1 MGGQMRTATLISL
14 GASAVLGVG
23 ALVVARVWLPQS
35 THDASV
41 KGAAGHAALTP
52 VVVARADIPY
62 GAKLDAGRLQL
73 AQLPQGAVPE
83 GAYSSISQVVGRTGG
98 PPIVLT
104 PISAREPILPTKLSG
119 GGAKAT
125 VAAVISEGMRA
136 YTIGVNDI
144 AGGGG
149 HILPGDRV
157 DVVLT
162 YDLSTMAGGNPG
174 GNTTNGKRPVSTVVL
189 QDTRVL
195 GMDLNAD
202 PNSTQATIAHTATLE
217 VSVQDAQKL
226 ALAAQ
231 AGSLSL
237 ALRRTG
243 AAEITP
249 VRMVNVSD
257 LGPGGGGIRVTPA
270 ASRPQIAVVRRRIV
284 LPEAPVAHHAVI
296 VVHGDTSSSVEVPSD
311 SSGS

>member
-1 MGGQMRTATLISL
+1 MRTATLVSL

-35 THDASV
+35 SHSPLPRS
-41 KGAAGHAALTP
+41 GAGRAGLAP
-52 VVVARADIPY
+52 VVVARSDIPY
-62 GAKLDAGRLQL
+62 GAKLDAARLSL
-73 AQLPQGAVPE
+73 AELPASAVPE
-83 GAYSSISQVVGRTGG
+83 GAYSSISQVIGRAGG

-104 PISAREPILPTKLSG
+104 PIAAREPVLPAKLSG
-119 GGAKAT
+119 GGAKPT

-162 YDLSTMAGGNPG
+162 YDLSTMAGGNPA
-174 GNTTNGKRPVSTVVL
+174 GNLSNGKRLMSTVAL
-189 QDTRVL
+189 QDIRVL
-195 GMDLNAD
+195 GMDLNAN
-202 PNSTQATIAHTATLE
+202 PNSTQPTVAHTATLE
-217 VSVQDAQKL
+217 VNVQDAEKL

-243 AAEITP
+243 AAEIAP
-249 VRMVNVSD
+249 VRIINVSD
-257 LGPGGGGIRVTPA
+257 LGAGVRMPPA
-270 ASRPQIAVVRRRIV
+270 RPQV
-284 LPEAPVAHHAVI
+284 APARHHAVPLAAPQSHNAII
-296 VVHGDTSSSVEVPSD
+296 VVHGDASSSVEVPRD
-311 SSGS
+311 GAGS